1 MSVMHYSVWD
11 LLLSLLPYSAKA
23 QNVLVNT
30 ALEKLAS
37 PVVVLVVDPK
47 KA

>member
-1 MSVMHYSVWD
+1 MRVMHYLFWD
-11 LLLSLLPYSAKA
+11 LLLPLLPYSAEA

-30 ALEKLAS
+30 ALEKLFS
-37 PVVVLVVDPK
+37 PAVVLVVDPK